1 MKYKL
6 WNLESKLRICLLGMF
21 IIYIILLFRIT
32 LFKQTSLYN
41 LFSAIGTGERALS
54 LIPFGSIFEMIQTGI
69 SAGRIAENV
78 FGNILLFFPFGVIF
92 PVLSANDNADVGTN
106 AAGMKK
112 ISREEKKTLTAA
124 LALSFFIE
132 ITQLLLALGVTDI
145 DDLLFNVLGAYIGY
159 LLYNKI
165 RKTYI
170 IAGIMAAF
178 GILVFGYLLVF
189 QTSLFSVSRYETTVE
204 NGELVASFIETGQD
218 FSGKFLS
225 LDNSILTAEKSVSN
239 ASQEKT
245 CAEFMLTKESR
256 IYICY
261 DKIKF
266 FFSTISG
273 EHQRYE
279 QISYEEVDLQKENFD
294 HSNVQIWSKDGRIID
309 YLVLIRWIE

>member
-6 WNLESKLRICLLGMF
+6 WNLETKLRICLLGMF

-32 LFKQTSLYN
+32 LFKQASLFN
-41 LFSAIGTGERALS
+41 LFAANGTGERSLS
-54 LIPFGSIFEMIQTGI
+54 LIPFGSVFKMIHTGI
-69 SAGRIAENV
+69 SASRIAENI

-92 PVLSANDNADVGTN
+92 PVLSAKADADVDAN
-106 AAGMKK
+106 AAGIIK
-112 ISREEKKTLTAA
+112 SPREEKKTLTAA

-132 ITQLLLALGVTDI
+132 ISQLLLALGVTDI
-145 DDLLFNVLGAYIGY
+145 DDLLFNVLGAYMGY

-165 RKTYI
+165 RKPHI
-170 IAGIMAAF
+170 IAGIMAVF

-204 NGELVASFIETGQD
+204 NGELVASFIETRQD

-225 LDNSILTAEKSVSN
+225 LDNSILTAEKSVSS

-245 CAEFMLTKESR
+245 YAEFTLGKESR

-279 QISYEEVDLQKENFD
+279 QISYEEFDLQKENFD
-294 HSNVQIWSKDGRIID
+294 HSNVQIWSKDGRMID